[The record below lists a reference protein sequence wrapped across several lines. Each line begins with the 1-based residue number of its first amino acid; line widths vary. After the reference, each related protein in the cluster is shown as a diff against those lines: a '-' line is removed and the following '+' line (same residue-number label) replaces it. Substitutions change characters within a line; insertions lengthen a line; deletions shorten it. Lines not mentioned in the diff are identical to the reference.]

1 MSKPDSMP
9 DVLERIEKNARQ
21 LMDTY
26 PTSAALMQTA
36 ISEAMGWAV
45 PLKMKGKIPGV
56 DKLERLATQLVAIL
70 AATYDQKKADQQP
83 IGFVK

>member
-45 PLKMKGKIPGV
+45 PLKVNGKIPGV

>member
-1 MSKPDSMP
+1 MPRPDSMP

-45 PLKMKGKIPGV
+45 PLKMRGKIPGV

-70 AATYDQKKADQQP
+70 AATYDQKKAEQQP

>member
-1 MSKPDSMP
+1 MPTPDSMP

-36 ISEAMGWAV
+36 ISEAMSWAV

>member
-1 MSKPDSMP
+1 MPRPDSMP

-70 AATYDQKKADQQP
+70 AATYDQKKAEQQP
-83 IGFVK
+83 IGFIK

>member
-26 PTSAALMQTA
+26 PTSAALMQTSS
-36 ISEAMGWAV
+36 SEAMGWAV
-45 PLKMKGKIPGV
+45 PLKMNGKIPGV